1 MYYNMIIMNAIT
13 YKIVVRDESGAE
25 TFQLSRGKMKI
36 EWKYENG
43 NGVLQNENGTFL
55 AETKTKNGAT
65 LSGRIGAET
74 EFLFSANMEFP
85 I

>member
-55 AETKTKNGAT
+55 AETKTKNEQ
-65 LSGRIGAET
+65 RCPAE
-74 EFLFSANMEFP
+74 
-85 I
+85 